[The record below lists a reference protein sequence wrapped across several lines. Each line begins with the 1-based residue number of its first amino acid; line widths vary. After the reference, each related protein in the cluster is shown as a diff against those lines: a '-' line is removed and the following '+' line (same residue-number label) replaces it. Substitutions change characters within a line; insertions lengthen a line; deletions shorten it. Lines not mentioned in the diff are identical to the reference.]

1 MFSVWD
7 INGQPAHHD
16 WRRVNRVLGPTET
29 QAYDEDLRE
38 PGQGGARPTPRRS
51 PAVRAYQ
58 DVVEEDQKRKQ
69 RQPARTADQIMSTRV
84 RTVSGDTTVMAAWDE
99 LKASGVRHLPVVNAQ
114 RRLVGMLSERDL
126 LRVAGTPESHPL
138 RPVQNEKIS
147 TVMRPRPFSAHP
159 STPIREIARVM
170 VDERIGAMPIID
182 DELDLVGIVS
192 RGDVLRTL
200 VNRAPMDLWI

>member
-7 INGQPAHHD
+7 IHGQPAHHD

-38 PGQGGARPTPRRS
+38 PGQGGARSAPRRN

-58 DVVEEDQKRKQ
+58 EVVEEDQLRKQ
-69 RQPARTADQIMSTRV
+69 RQPARTADQIMSKRV
-84 RTVSGDTTVMAAWDE
+84 RTIQGSTTVMEAWE
-99 LKASGVRHLPVVNAQ
+99 QLKVSGVRHLPVVNAMG
-114 RRLVGMLSERDL
+114 RLVGMLSERDL

-138 RPVQNEKIS
+138 RPVQNQKIS

-159 STPIREIARVM
+159 ATPIREIARVM
-170 VDERIGAMPIID
+170 VDERIGAMPIVD
-182 DELDLVGIVS
+182 DELELVGIVS